1 MFSENIIAA
10 SIILLIGYFLKTLLL
25 RFVEKVIPKEE
36 GRPKT
41 LGHFLQNAL
50 TTVIVFITLSTALSK
65 IGVDIT
71 PLIAS
76 AGVLGLAVGFGSQ
89 TLIKDVVTGF
99 FILSENQYNIG
110 DEVEIA
116 GVKGLVREIKLRTT
130 TLVDENGTVH
140 IIPNSTI
147 TRVSKYPKKS

>member
-1 MFSENIIAA
+1 MFSDNIIAA
-10 SIILLIGYFLKTLLL
+10 SIILLIGYFLKTLLS
-25 RFVEKVIPKEE
+25 RAVEKIMSKEE
-36 GRPKT
+36 GRAKT

-50 TTVIVFITLSTALSK
+50 TAAIVFITLSTALSK
-65 IGVDIT
+65 IGFDIT

-76 AGVLGLAVGFGSQ
+76 AGVLGLAIGFGSQ
-89 TLIKDVVTGF
+89 TLVKDVVTGF

-130 TLVDENGTVH
+130 TLVDENGTIH

>member
-10 SIILLIGYFLKTLLL
+10 SIILLIGYFLKTLLS
-25 RFVEKVIPKEE
+25 RAIEKVMPKEE

-50 TTVIVFITLSTALSK
+50 TAVIVFITLSTALSK

-89 TLIKDVVTGF
+89 TLVKDVVTGF